1 MGSRI
6 LLLILVI
13 LAILTIIF
21 FVGRNLYLR
30 SMRVRRRLQMSAI
43 FTNITHELLTP
54 LTVISASVDKLREE
68 EPKFGRDYDM
78 MQINIQRMVRLLQQ
92 ILETSKSEEGEL
104 KLLVAQGDVMRYV
117 YETAECLEPL
127 IAKKHMKFTVNCN
140 PESMM
145 GWIDTDK
152 LDKIIY
158 NLLSNAAKYCHEGGE
173 VSLNAMTNSTYDHI
187 IIEVSDTGD
196 GIPEDKQKVL
206 FKRFLDGDYRQHHTI
221 GTGLGLALTRD
232 LVFLHHGTITCKS
245 EVGKGT
251 TFTITLPINKEAFTP
266 EQIYDKRNIDLSA
279 PKNAII
285 DFNPAIPD
293 VNEDIIED
301 TIEAN
306 EDDDRDV
313 YRLLVVEDNVELLM
327 LMKQALKSQYKVYLA
342 SNGVEALKIIHEK
355 GLDLIV
361 SDVMMPEMD
370 GFELTKQLKEDPNYA
385 HLPIILLTAKR
396 ELDDEQ
402 RALVLGADDYLT
414 KPFKLKELKIRV
426 DNIIQNRK
434 RIRVENKQPE
444 ELQEE
449 VLYAPTPDELFMQRA
464 RQQVLNHLEDDDYD
478 RDALASDMGASAS
491 TLYNKLRAIANI
503 NVTTFIRSI
512 RMDEAKRIA
521 TENPDIRIS
530 DLAYRVGFRD
540 PRYFSTTFKKH
551 FGMQPTEFLD
561 SLKQKS

>member
-1 MGSRI
+1 MNLYV
-6 LLLILVI
+6 LLN
-13 LAILTIIF
+13 LAIVVFAIIF
-21 FVGRNLYLR
+21 AFFGRLIYMRSKRLR
-30 SMRVRRRLQMSAI
+30 EKLRMGYV

-54 LTVISASVDKLREE
+54 LTVLSASVDKMREE
-68 EPKFGRDYDM
+68 APQLSHDYDL
-78 MQINIQRMVRLLQQ
+78 MQINIQRMVRMLQQ
-92 ILETSKSEEGEL
+92 ILETSKSQSGEL
-104 KLLVAQGDVMRYV
+104 KLLCAQGDVMRYIR
-117 YETAECLEPL
+117 ETAQYLEPL
-127 IAKKHMKFTVNCN
+127 IAKKKMKYTIECQ

-158 NLLSNAAKYCHEGGE
+158 NLVSNAAKYCRENGE
-173 VSLNAMTNSTYDHI
+173 VSVRVSTNHNYDRI
-187 IIEVSDTGD
+187 RIVVSDTGF
-196 GIPEDKQKVL
+196 GIPKDRMKNLYHPFQ
-206 FKRFLDGDYRQHHTI
+206 DGDYRQNKNI
-221 GTGLGLALTRD
+221 GTGLGLALTHD
-232 LVFLHHGTITCKS
+232 LVYLHRGTIKCES
-245 EVGKGT
+245 EINKGT
-251 TFTITLPINKEAFTP
+251 TFTIELPINKEAYSSD
-266 EQIYDKRNIDLSA
+266 QIYEDSQITFTSSKNPLIEQKEPQPEINAVLNLNELPQDHDTDLL
-279 PKNAII
+279 I
-285 DFNPAIPD
+285 
-293 VNEDIIED
+293 
-301 TIEAN
+301 
-306 EDDDRDV
+306 
-313 YRLLVVEDNVELLM
+313 VEDNPELLM
-327 LMKQALKSQYKVYLA
+327 LMHQLMSTYYNIYIAQ
-342 SNGVEALKIIHEK
+342 NGIEALDIIHK
-355 GLDLIV
+355 KQIDLII

-478 RDALASDMGASAS
+478 RDALASDMGVSAS

>member
-1 MGSRI
+1 MNLYV
-6 LLLILVI
+6 LLN
-13 LAILTIIF
+13 LAIVVFAIIF
-21 FVGRNLYLR
+21 AFFGRLIYMRSKRLR
-30 SMRVRRRLQMSAI
+30 EKLRMGYV

-54 LTVISASVDKLREE
+54 LTVLSASVDKMREE
-68 EPKFGRDYDM
+68 APQLSHDYDL
-78 MQINIQRMVRLLQQ
+78 MQINIQRMVRMLQQ
-92 ILETSKSEEGEL
+92 ILETSKSQSGEL
-104 KLLVAQGDVMRYV
+104 KLLCAQGDVMRYIR
-117 YETAECLEPL
+117 ETAQYLEPL
-127 IAKKHMKFTVNCN
+127 IAKKKMKYTIECQ

-158 NLLSNAAKYCHEGGE
+158 NLVSNAAKYCRENGE
-173 VSLNAMTNSTYDHI
+173 VSVRVSTNHNYDRI
-187 IIEVSDTGD
+187 RIVVSDTGF
-196 GIPEDKQKVL
+196 GIPKDRMKNL
-206 FKRFLDGDYRQHHTI
+206 YHPFLDGDYRQNKNI
-221 GTGLGLALTRD
+221 GTGLGLALTHD
-232 LVFLHHGTITCKS
+232 LVYLHRGTIKCES
-245 EVGKGT
+245 EINKGT
-251 TFTITLPINKEAFTP
+251 TFTIELPINKEAYSSD
-266 EQIYDKRNIDLSA
+266 QIYEDSQITFTSSKHPLIEQKEPQPEINAVLNLNELPQDHDTDLL
-279 PKNAII
+279 I
-285 DFNPAIPD
+285 
-293 VNEDIIED
+293 
-301 TIEAN
+301 
-306 EDDDRDV
+306 
-313 YRLLVVEDNVELLM
+313 VEDNPELLM
-327 LMKQALKSQYKVYLA
+327 LMHQLMSTYYNIYIAQ
-342 SNGVEALKIIHEK
+342 NGIEALDIIHK
-355 GLDLIV
+355 KQIDLII

-370 GFELTKQLKEDPNYA
+370 GFELTKQLKEDPDYA

>member
-1 MGSRI
+1 
-6 LLLILVI
+6 
-13 LAILTIIF
+13 
-21 FVGRNLYLR
+21 
-30 SMRVRRRLQMSAI
+30 
-43 FTNITHELLTP
+43 
-54 LTVISASVDKLREE
+54 
-68 EPKFGRDYDM
+68 
-78 MQINIQRMVRLLQQ
+78 
-92 ILETSKSEEGEL
+92 
-104 KLLVAQGDVMRYV
+104 
-117 YETAECLEPL
+117 
-127 IAKKHMKFTVNCN
+127 
-140 PESMM
+140 
-145 GWIDTDK
+145 
-152 LDKIIY
+152 
-158 NLLSNAAKYCHEGGE
+158 
-173 VSLNAMTNSTYDHI
+173 
-187 IIEVSDTGD
+187 
-196 GIPEDKQKVL
+196 
-206 FKRFLDGDYRQHHTI
+206 
-221 GTGLGLALTRD
+221 
-232 LVFLHHGTITCKS
+232 
-245 EVGKGT
+245 
-251 TFTITLPINKEAFTP
+251 
-266 EQIYDKRNIDLSA
+266 
-279 PKNAII
+279 
-285 DFNPAIPD
+285 
-293 VNEDIIED
+293 
-301 TIEAN
+301 
-306 EDDDRDV
+306 
-313 YRLLVVEDNVELLM
+313 
-327 LMKQALKSQYKVYLA
+327 
-342 SNGVEALKIIHEK
+342 
-355 GLDLIV
+355 
-361 SDVMMPEMD
+361 MMPEMD
-370 GFELTKQLKEDPNYA
+370 GFELTKQLKEDPDYA

-444 ELQEE
+444 EPQEE

>member
-1 MGSRI
+1 
-6 LLLILVI
+6 
-13 LAILTIIF
+13 
-21 FVGRNLYLR
+21 
-30 SMRVRRRLQMSAI
+30 
-43 FTNITHELLTP
+43 
-54 LTVISASVDKLREE
+54 
-68 EPKFGRDYDM
+68 
-78 MQINIQRMVRLLQQ
+78 
-92 ILETSKSEEGEL
+92 
-104 KLLVAQGDVMRYV
+104 
-117 YETAECLEPL
+117 
-127 IAKKHMKFTVNCN
+127 
-140 PESMM
+140 MM

-158 NLLSNAAKYCHEGGE
+158 NLVSNAAKYCRENGE
-173 VSLNAMTNSTYDHI
+173 VSVRVTTNHNYDRI
-187 IIEVSDTGD
+187 RIVVSDTGF
-196 GIPEDKQKVL
+196 GIPKDRMKNLYRPFQ
-206 FKRFLDGDYRQHHTI
+206 DGDYRQNKNI
-221 GTGLGLALTRD
+221 GTGLGLALTHD
-232 LVFLHHGTITCKS
+232 LVYLHRGTIKCES
-245 EVGKGT
+245 EINKGT
-251 TFTITLPINKEAFTP
+251 TFTIELPINKEAYSSD
-266 EQIYDKRNIDLSA
+266 QIYEDSQITFTSSKNPLIEQKEPQPEINAVLNLNELPQDHDTDLL
-279 PKNAII
+279 I
-285 DFNPAIPD
+285 
-293 VNEDIIED
+293 
-301 TIEAN
+301 
-306 EDDDRDV
+306 
-313 YRLLVVEDNVELLM
+313 VEDNPELLM
-327 LMKQALKSQYKVYLA
+327 LMHQLMSTYYNIYIAQ
-342 SNGVEALKIIHEK
+342 NGIEALDIIHK
-355 GLDLIV
+355 KQIDLII

-370 GFELTKQLKEDPNYA
+370 GFELTKQLKEDPDYA

-444 ELQEE
+444 EPQEE

-521 TENPDIRIS
+521 TENPEIRIS

>member
-1 MGSRI
+1 M
-6 LLLILVI
+6 LMHQL
-13 LAILTIIF
+13 
-21 FVGRNLYLR
+21 
-30 SMRVRRRLQMSAI
+30 M
-43 FTNITHELLTP
+43 
-54 LTVISASVDKLREE
+54 
-68 EPKFGRDYDM
+68 
-78 MQINIQRMVRLLQQ
+78 
-92 ILETSKSEEGEL
+92 
-104 KLLVAQGDVMRYV
+104 
-117 YETAECLEPL
+117 
-127 IAKKHMKFTVNCN
+127 
-140 PESMM
+140 
-145 GWIDTDK
+145 
-152 LDKIIY
+152 
-158 NLLSNAAKYCHEGGE
+158 
-173 VSLNAMTNSTYDHI
+173 STYYNIYIAQNGIEALDI
-187 IIEVSDTGD
+187 IHK
-196 GIPEDKQKVL
+196 KQ
-206 FKRFLDGDYRQHHTI
+206 
-221 GTGLGLALTRD
+221 
-232 LVFLHHGTITCKS
+232 
-245 EVGKGT
+245 
-251 TFTITLPINKEAFTP
+251 
-266 EQIYDKRNIDLSA
+266 IDL
-279 PKNAII
+279 II
-285 DFNPAIPD
+285 
-293 VNEDIIED
+293 
-301 TIEAN
+301 
-306 EDDDRDV
+306 
-313 YRLLVVEDNVELLM
+313 
-327 LMKQALKSQYKVYLA
+327 
-342 SNGVEALKIIHEK
+342 
-355 GLDLIV
+355 